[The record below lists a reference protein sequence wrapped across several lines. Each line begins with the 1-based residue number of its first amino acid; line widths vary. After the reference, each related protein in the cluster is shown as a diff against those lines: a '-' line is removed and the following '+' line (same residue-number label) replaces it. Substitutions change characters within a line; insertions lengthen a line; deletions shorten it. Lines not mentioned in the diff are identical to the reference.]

1 MMNLRRR
8 QFPEDIHYGRCIN
21 FLSAT
26 SIAFHLHGSRCFGAL
41 EKQLGTTADRSF
53 GFGLLY
59 LLLEPFT
66 LLNDNCIVTGSPS
79 FNTILQGRYTYPS
92 SFGCCER

>member
-1 MMNLRRR
+1 
-8 QFPEDIHYGRCIN
+8 
-21 FLSAT
+21 
-26 SIAFHLHGSRCFGAL
+26 L

-92 SFGCCER
+92 SFGCCERAVQIYLIDLVHVLHWEQCVQRIEDDGADCKA